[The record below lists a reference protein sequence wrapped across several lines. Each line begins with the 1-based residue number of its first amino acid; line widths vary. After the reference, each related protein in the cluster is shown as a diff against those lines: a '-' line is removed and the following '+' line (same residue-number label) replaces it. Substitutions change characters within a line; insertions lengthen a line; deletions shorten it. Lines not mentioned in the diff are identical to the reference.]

1 MMNDERLPFQ
11 RLDVYIVAKEFAQR
25 VHEAKIRDAELRDQ
39 ATRAAKSTFLHLCEG
54 LPNRGTAMRHRYFT
68 GAHNSLC
75 EALGAMDLARTIGAV
90 SQEHAVSVQGLGVRL
105 ERLLRALMH

>member
-1 MMNDERLPFQ
+1 MTKEERLPFQ
-11 RLDVYIVAKEFAQR
+11 RLDVYIVAKDFAQR

-39 ATRAAKSTFLHLCEG
+39 ATRAAKSAFLHLCEG

-75 EALGAMDLARTIGAV
+75 EALGAMDLAKAIGAV
-90 SQEHAVSVQGLGVRL
+90 SQEHADSVQGLGLRL